1 MHGDYLS
8 AGYLFDGDGMI
19 LVKLNLFFVGDSLK
33 IKAPLLSQFGG
44 FNLNLITKG
53 K

>member
-1 MHGDYLS
+1 MGDENL
-8 AGYLFDGDGMI
+8 AGKKIKG
-19 LVKLNLFFVGDSLK
+19 K

-53 K
+53 KQTLAI

>member
-1 MHGDYLS
+1 MQVIRVIYIDKGLS
-8 AGYLFDGDGMI
+8 RGNSNSEI
-19 LVKLNLFFVGDSLK
+19 ENLKYEIK